1 MFLGFPCSAVVKNLP
16 PGAGDTKDMGLIP
29 ESGTSVPTSVF
40 LAVRGKSHGPMDRGA
55 WWPIAHRVAEESDTT
70 ECSQYT
76 HTDVLAP
83 VKPVCLHMEV
93 SFLSG
98 VQVLQKIIL
107 LEIKI
112 LPWLGLPN
120 CGFKP

>member
-1 MFLGFPCSAVVKNLP
+1 
-16 PGAGDTKDMGLIP
+16 MGLIP
-29 ESGTSVPTSVF
+29 ESGTSLPTSVF
-40 LAVRGKSHGPMDRGA
+40 LAVRGKSQGPMDRGA
-55 WWPIAHRVAEESDTT
+55 WRPIAHRVAKESDTL
-70 ECSQYT
+70 SVHST
-76 HTDVLAP
+76 HRDVLAR
-83 VKPVCLHMEV
+83 VKPVCLHVEV

-112 LPWLGLPN
+112 LPGLGLPN